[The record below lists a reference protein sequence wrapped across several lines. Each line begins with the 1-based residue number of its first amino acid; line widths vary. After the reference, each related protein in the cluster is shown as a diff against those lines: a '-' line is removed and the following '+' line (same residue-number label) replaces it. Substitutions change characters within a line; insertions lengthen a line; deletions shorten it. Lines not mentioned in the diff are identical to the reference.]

1 MTTSQTI
8 PSELQPTRRSMFSGH
23 ATAVAA
29 AAGAALA
36 LGAALPNR
44 ARARPAGVNDQ
55 DILNFALNLEYLEGE
70 FYLRAVTG
78 QGLDQALGASL
89 GGQVRGGRQVNFSNP
104 IHRSFMDDVARN
116 ELAHVNF
123 IRGALGGNAVTR
135 PTLDFN
141 AGFAAVA
148 QAAGLGPNF
157 DPFADEQSFFLA
169 AFLFEDVGVTAYKGA
184 APLLRSRAILQAAAG
199 IEAVEAYHAG
209 CIRTVLYKMG
219 GAARQGAAA
228 ISGVRDKLSGGE
240 GNDQGLLRDGRANI
254 VPANENGIAYSRTA
268 QHVLNI
274 VFANGAAGV
283 TNGGFFPDGV
293 NGKLQ
298 ST

>member
-1 MTTSQTI
+1 MTA
-8 PSELQPTRRSMFSGH
+8 SELQPTRRSMFSGH
-23 ATAVAA
+23 ATAVAV
-29 AAGAALA
+29 AAGAAVVV
-36 LGAALPNR
+36 GAVPPSG
-44 ARARPAGVNDQ
+44 ARARPAGINDQ

-70 FYLRAVTG
+70 FYTRAITG
-78 QGLDQALGASL
+78 QGLDQALGSAL

-116 ELAHVNF
+116 EMAHVNF
-123 IRGALGGNAVTR
+123 IRGALGGNAVAR
-135 PTLDFN
+135 PTIDFN
-141 AGFAAVA
+141 TGFAAVA
-148 QAAGLGPNF
+148 QAANLGGNF
-157 DPFADEQSFFLA
+157 DPFADEQSFFIA

-184 APLLRSRAILQAAAG
+184 APLLRSREILQAAAG

-219 GAARQGAAA
+219 AGAQQAAGA
-228 ISGVRDKLSGGE
+228 ISRVRDKLSGGE
-240 GNDQGLLRDGRANI
+240 GNDQGVVREGRANI
-254 VPANENGIAYSRTA
+254 VPGNENAIAYSRTP

-283 TNGGFFPDGV
+283 TNGGFFPDGI

>member
-1 MTTSQTI
+1 MNA
-8 PSELQPTRRSMFSGH
+8 PEVQPNRRDLFAGSWSRAAA
-23 ATAVAA
+23 ATGVAVAA
-29 AAGAALA
+29 AAV
-36 LGAALPNR
+36 LPSV
-44 ARARPAGVNDQ
+44 AEARPSGINDQ

-70 FYLRAVTG
+70 FYLRGVTG
-78 QGLDQALGASL
+78 QGLDQTFGRSL
-89 GGQVRGGRQVNFSNP
+89 GGQVRGGHAVSFSNP

-123 IRGALGGNAVTR
+123 IRGALGGNAVPR
-135 PTLDFN
+135 PTIDFN

-148 QAAGLGPNF
+148 QAAGLPSGF
-157 DPFADEQSFFLA
+157 DPFADEQSFFIA

-184 APLLRSRAILQAAAG
+184 APLLRSRDILQAAAG

-209 CIRTVLYKMG
+209 AIRTVIYKMG
-219 GAARQGAAA
+219 AGARQAVAS
-228 ISGVRDKLSGGE
+228 ISRVRDTLSGGP
-240 GNDQGLLRDGRANI
+240 GHDQPVEIEGRANI

-274 VFANGAAGV
+274 VLANGASGV
-283 TNGGFFPDGV
+283 TQGGFFPDGL
-293 NGKLQ
+293 NGKIQ